1 MTITESKAAD
11 VATLEEVK
19 AALVYAKQRGAV
31 ALDGVP
37 VSLLEELFR
46 HQCPCPACVEF
57 AFAAIHQG
65 GE

>member
-37 VSLLEELFR
+37 VALLEELFAK
-46 HQCPCPACVEF
+46 QCPCPACVEL
-57 AFAAIHQG
+57 AFEAIHSN
-65 GE
+65 E

>member
-1 MTITESKAAD
+1 MAITESKAAE

-19 AALVYAKQRGAV
+19 AALAFARERGAS

-37 VSLLEELFR
+37 VALLETLFR